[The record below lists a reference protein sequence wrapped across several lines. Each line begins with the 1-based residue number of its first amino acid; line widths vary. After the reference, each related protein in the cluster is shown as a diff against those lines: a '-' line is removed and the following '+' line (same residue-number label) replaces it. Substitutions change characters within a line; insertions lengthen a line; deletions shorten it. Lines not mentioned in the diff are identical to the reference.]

1 MGEKQSQLLLRP
13 TEDQLSLQVWSGL
26 YPARA
31 YTTLVVFVVVRI
43 LILGLPLALA
53 DQLPVLLQILTVVV
67 TWLQVNLLYCMDY
80 NQ

>member
-1 MGEKQSQLLLRP
+1 M
-13 TEDQLSLQVWSGL
+13 
-26 YPARA
+26 
-31 YTTLVVFVVVRI
+31 FVVVRI
-43 LILGLPLALA
+43 LILALPLALA